1 MISARILRQLEQID
15 WDFPVHLPGTT
26 KSIHWYPGT
35 FPSDVPATL
44 VQALSGCGDLI
55 FDPYGGVGTTSL
67 ESIRQGRKA
76 WIVETNPIGCLAAYV
91 AGTLL
96 LLKSVKSHIPLMLID
111 AVRNIVLRV
120 DGRSSPSLLDADP
133 AGMAEVNQILNKLV
147 RPKPEKFGSI
157 FHINPNLGKLSV
169 WIEDRTLRDL
179 AKIAEA
185 IDTSAIVGAAGR
197 LLGLAMISAVLRSAS
212 SQNKSWGH
220 IADNVKP
227 REFIRKD
234 IMGLCLRWLSRV
246 ESIITKTD
254 VAKIELSARDDIRLW
269 IAPHNWLSPKKPS
282 VAPRLKSK
290 LLITS
295 PPYADAIDYTLA
307 QRLSLYAFGL
317 GDDDI
322 LELCRTE
329 IGARRR
335 RFDSASREVWAAQL
349 AESLT
354 KQLSHMDDVSLAAFL
369 LPHKDAGRERGTEAL
384 MECMESN
391 NWKPIIQIDRSIR
404 QIRARQSWTSIKKE
418 SLYIFG
424 HGTK

>member
-1 MISARILRQLEQID
+1 MIPARILRQLEQID
-15 WDFPVHLPGTT
+15 WDFPEHLPGTT

-35 FPSDVPATL
+35 FPSDIPATL
-44 VQALSGCGDLI
+44 VQALSSRGDLI

-76 WIVETNPIGCLAAYV
+76 WVVETNAVGCLAAYV
-91 AGTLL
+91 AGILL
-96 LLKSVKSHIPLMLID
+96 LLKSVKSYIPLMLID
-111 AVRNIVLRV
+111 AVRNTVLRI
-120 DGRSSPSLLDADP
+120 DGRSSPSLLETDS
-133 AGMAEVNQILNKLV
+133 AGVAEFDSILNKLV
-147 RPKPEKFGSI
+147 KPTPEKFGEL
-157 FHINPNLGKLSV
+157 FHINPNLEKLSV
-169 WIEDRTLRDL
+169 WIEERTLHDL
-179 AKIAEA
+179 KKISEA
-185 IDTSAIVGAAGR
+185 IDTNTIGAPGR

-227 REFIRKD
+227 REFVRKD
-234 IMGLCLRWLSRV
+234 IMSLCLRWLSRV
-246 ESIITKTD
+246 ETIITNTD
-254 VAKIELSARDDIRLW
+254 VTKIELPVRDDIRLW
-269 IAPHNWLSPKKPS
+269 LSPHNWLSPKKPS
-282 VAPRLKSK
+282 MMPRLKSK

-307 QRLSLYAFGL
+307 QRLSLYALGL
-317 GDDDI
+317 GDEDI

-329 IGARRR
+329 IGARRK
-335 RFDSASREVWAAQL
+335 RFDSASHEMWATQL

-354 KQLSHMDDVSLAAFL
+354 KQLNHMDDVSLAVFL

-391 NWKPIIQIDRSIR
+391 NWKQIIQIDRSIR
-404 QIRARQSWTSIKKE
+404 QVRARQSWTSIKKE

-424 HGTK
+424 HGTM